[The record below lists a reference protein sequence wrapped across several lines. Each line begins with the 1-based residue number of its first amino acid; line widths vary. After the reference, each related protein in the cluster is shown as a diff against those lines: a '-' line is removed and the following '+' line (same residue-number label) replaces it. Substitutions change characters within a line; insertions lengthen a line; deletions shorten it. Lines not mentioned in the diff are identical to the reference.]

1 MLSESTLIKTL
12 TLILNLC
19 LKLLPHD
26 YALIEVFIQ
35 NLTCILIFFYLKIKI
50 ILYMY
55 LCLRTESHVGFLLK
69 HRLTSTNVF
78 TMKLFLCLFVL
89 WKFPIQRT
97 HRARWKGL
105 FTAVIIISDTK
116 YTSGIWLHP
125 VLILLSPFAPGKF
138 SVFPSAVA
146 DMLSLTLR
154 QRLQVS
160 TFCFFKLRAL
170 ISASGDPFSA
180 CKSSC
185 K

>member
-1 MLSESTLIKTL
+1 MFKTFASRLCIKL
-12 TLILNLC
+12 
-19 LKLLPHD
+19 
-26 YALIEVFIQ
+26 FIQ
-35 NLTCILIFFYLKIKI
+35 NLTCILILFTWKIKI

-69 HRLTSTNVF
+69 HRLTSANVF

-97 HRARWKGL
+97 QRARWKGL
-105 FTAVIIISDTK
+105 FTVVLFISDTK
-116 YTSGIWLHP
+116 YTPSIWLNP
-125 VLILLSPFAPGKF
+125 VLILLSPFAPGKL

-160 TFCFFKLRAL
+160 TFCL
-170 ISASGDPFSA
+170 IIYSAFLNYVHLYLLQETLFLHVRVVVNKSLITASRPA
-180 CKSSC
+180 CH
-185 K
+185 

>member
-1 MLSESTLIKTL
+1 MFKTFASR
-12 TLILNLC
+12 LC
-19 LKLLPHD
+19 INWGFHPK
-26 YALIEVFIQ
+26 
-35 NLTCILIFFYLKIKI
+35 FFFTWKIKI

-69 HRLTSTNVF
+69 HRLTSADV
-78 TMKLFLCLFVL
+78 FLCLFVL

-105 FTAVIIISDTK
+105 FTVVIIISDTK

-160 TFCFFKLRAL
+160 TFCFFKFRAL